1 MSSISDKI
9 ICLGKRH
16 ELEDAKL
23 RLLTALTDINNINFD
38 NIDLFTENADSDA
51 VRHFKEWVQRNR
63 IASGVDELVA
73 NVDSG
78 LAMVDLAKSSYGQV
92 LNLASQIRQTIL
104 LAASMCA
111 CGNDISN
118 YKRDLCALYD
128 QIKAIYTNTEFNG
141 CGLHNH
147 EMGQGQPNLPSVD
160 LSSLDKEATDT
171 GYKCR
176 SGDIEDGIL
185 YYCESGYTIGMLID
199 EDEGNANEFGIE
211 LKVNAIG
218 EYEVES
224 VENVG
229 ELTIEGDDN
238 FEWKKGM
245 CFTILGS
252 KLGGVDNVND
262 ATITIVDPEKWVAN
276 NKDGVMVEGSGI
288 INVKSF
294 LIQVGLREHVKAAT
308 QILLDFT
315 VPSSLCAVK
324 STIKLM
330 ENNTTS
336 MDAKQAVDTFIR
348 DVTAAVSRNLG
359 SYTRLVESRNKLL
372 RDYKDLFRQL
382 EAQRAQAKNQ
392 LNVDL
397 ANIMKTISYLNVCIS
412 HNGY

>member
-9 ICLGKRH
+9 VCLGQRH
-16 ELEDAKL
+16 ELEDKKL

-38 NIDLFTENADSDA
+38 NIDVFTENMDSDA

-63 IASGVDELVA
+63 ITSGTDELVS

-104 LAASMCA
+104 IASSACA
-111 CGNDISN
+111 CGNDITN
-118 YKRDLCALYD
+118 YKNDLCSLYD
-128 QIKAIYTNTEFNG
+128 QIKAIYTNTEYNG
-141 CGLHNH
+141 CVLHDH
-147 EMGQGQPNLPSVD
+147 VLGSTSNLLNSNSSGVEDITTGKNYLCNNEDLDNGSV
-160 LSSLDKEATDT
+160 
-171 GYKCR
+171 
-176 SGDIEDGIL
+176 
-185 YYCESGYTIGMLID
+185 YYCESGYTIGLNV
-199 EDEGNANEFGIE
+199 GNDFSINVSI
-211 LKVNAIG
+211 NNIG
-218 EYEVES
+218 EYEVE
-224 VENVG
+224 NVTFDK
-229 ELTIEGDDN
+229 LTDGISE
-238 FEWKKGM
+238 FEWRVGM
-245 CFTILGS
+245 CFTISGS
-252 KLGGVDNVND
+252 SLGGVDNVND
-262 ATITIVDPEKWVAN
+262 LTITVN
-276 NKDGVMVEGSGI
+276 NLDTDGEWTSSDITIEGSGI

-315 VPSSLCAVK
+315 VPSSLSNVK
-324 STIKLM
+324 STIRLM
-330 ENNTTS
+330 QNNATS
-336 MDAKQAVDTFIR
+336 MDAKQAIDVFIR
-348 DVTAAVSRNLG
+348 DVTAAVSRNLA

-372 RDYKDLFRQL
+372 RDYKDLHRQL